1 MKIIENFKIKI
12 FIKKKFQYVNN
23 RVRFK
28 IKKNNCYPMNE
39 KRLQKILSEF
49 AHKRDWDQFHNLK
62 NLAISINIESSEL
75 LEIFQ
80 WKKEEEIK
88 LDLKKK
94 QIKEKIS
101 DEIADIMLYLL
112 RFSDLAKINI
122 EKCCLEKIKKNEKK
136 YPVSLS
142 KGKSTKYNLL
152 KK

>member
-1 MKIIENFKIKI
+1 
-12 FIKKKFQYVNN
+12 
-23 RVRFK
+23 
-28 IKKNNCYPMNE
+28 MNE

-49 AHKRDWDQFHNLK
+49 ANKRDWEQFHNLK

-80 WKKEEEIK
+80 WKKEDEIK

-94 QIKEKIS
+94 AIKERIS
-101 DEIADIMLYLL
+101 DEVADIMLYLL
-112 RFSDLAKINI
+112 RFSDLAKIDI
-122 EKCCLEKIKKNEKK
+122 EKCCFKKIKKNEKK

-142 KGKSTKYNLL
+142 KGKQKKYNLL

>member
-1 MKIIENFKIKI
+1 MKIIEVFKIKI
-12 FIKKKFQYVNN
+12 FIKKKFQYVNH

-49 AHKRDWDQFHNLK
+49 ANKRDWEQFHNLK

-80 WKKEEEIK
+80 WKKEDEIK

-94 QIKEKIS
+94 AIKERIS
-101 DEIADIMLYLL
+101 DEVADIMLYLL
-112 RFSDLAKINI
+112 RFSDLAKIDI
-122 EKCCLEKIKKNEKK
+122 EKCCFKKIKKNEKK